1 MYQNCTIT
9 LPIINIFFSLW
20 RLLKCDRSEL
30 CEVCVP
36 LLLHCI
42 SLPSG
47 AEALVDEAES
57 TFTNR
62 DWKVRFDGVSKVT
75 VIARYIQNDILSN
88 DLARSSLAL
97 CFAYMVGAIED
108 VSNPVSM
115 HVVVMLETI
124 HASNLRVMYECLITQ
139 FDLFP
144 SDRLLIIHTFRLLHN
159 ALPKRTP
166 LSGHLFLRR
175 FTQLFV
181 EKTSLVASA
190 HPSRAVL
197 SRQTNLSEKS
207 TTSSSSATGDQARN
221 TGKGTCLVVL
231 LVLVERKGCWCWLSY
246 SCSYSYCCIKSN
258 SRVTVKVTVIII
270 G

>member
-231 LVLVERKGCWCWLSY
+231 LVLVERKGCWC
-246 SCSYSYCCIKSN
+246 
-258 SRVTVKVTVIII
+258 
-270 G
+270 